1 MESHKKLLVCSL
13 PITRLSFS
21 IQENQDEFRSNQD
34 LALQITKR
42 QELGTEKFQIEQGC
56 NGLKDQRVTSNSSKE
71 ISFSSEISKTD
82 SPAKTPIGLKFQDM
96 KERLQLNF
104 SKTSSERGCD
114 NPKPI
119 CNMSKT
125 LFESNS
131 PQESLFEEFYCH
143 YRNNEIIDELS
154 LLRKNQQDGVYLT
167 PSLKSLQIWFG
178 VIFVRDGLYD
188 EGIFHFNIYLSDDF
202 PAAKPVFRFKSKIF
216 HPQIEQCK
224 GILNFRNFFEN
235 HGRRRTRVWEMVRYA
250 RSCFYHLDIKNS
262 VNKEAAELLENDFN
276 KFKARCRSSV
286 LESLLEFEDQRHQ
299 VKQEA
304 ENPLRCTILTDDV
317 IKVVKKILV
326 NKKLRMNE
334 ETSLYFWAKNQ
345 LGKVLNNIN
354 YYTSFERDRD
364 PASSG

>member
-1 MESHKKLLVCSL
+1 MESHEKLLASPL

-21 IQENQDEFRSNQD
+21 IQENPEFRSNQD
-34 LALQITKR
+34 LALQITKS
-42 QELGTEKFQIEQGC
+42 QELSTEKFQIEQRC
-56 NGLKDQRVTSNSSKE
+56 DGLKDRKVTINISKE
-71 ISFSSEISKTD
+71 ISFSGETSKTE

-96 KERLQLNF
+96 KERLQLNLN
-104 SKTSSERGCD
+104 KTSSEKGCD
-114 NPKPI
+114 NTKPT
-119 CNMSKT
+119 CNISKT
-125 LFESNS
+125 FFESNS
-131 PQESLFEEFYCH
+131 LQESLFEEFYCH
-143 YRNNEIIDELS
+143 YRNNEIMDELS

-167 PSLKSLQIWFG
+167 PSLKSLQVWFG
-178 VIFVRDGLYD
+178 VIFIRDGLYD

-224 GILNFRNFFEN
+224 GILNFRNFFES
-235 HGRRRTRVWEMVRYA
+235 HGRRRTRIWEMVRYA

-299 VKQEA
+299 IKQET
-304 ENPLRCTILTDDV
+304 ENPLRCTILSDDV

-326 NKKLRMNE
+326 NKKLRVNE

-364 PASSG
+364 LASSG